1 MNSTTSSPPPGLIE
15 NFIDAPIK
23 PTNNLA
29 PPPPRRTQ
37 EPIKFVVWSAVLR
50 DKIYI
55 IYMVSAVLMYD
66 GQYLVVEIDGENDEE
81 DEEDV
86 QEVEQGHTVHTYQHQ
101 SDSDSTKSI
110 EMKG

>member
-1 MNSTTSSPPPGLIE
+1 
-15 NFIDAPIK
+15 
-23 PTNNLA
+23 
-29 PPPPRRTQ
+29 
-37 EPIKFVVWSAVLR
+37 
-50 DKIYI
+50 
-55 IYMVSAVLMYD
+55 MYD